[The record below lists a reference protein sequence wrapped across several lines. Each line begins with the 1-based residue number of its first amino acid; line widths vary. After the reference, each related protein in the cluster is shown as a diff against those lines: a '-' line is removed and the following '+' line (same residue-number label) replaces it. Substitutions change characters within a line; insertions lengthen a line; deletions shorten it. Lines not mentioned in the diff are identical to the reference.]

1 MSVNSKPLVLV
12 ADDDTTTIFM
22 LRHILEREGYRVEHV
37 ANGLDAVQAATT
49 LLPDLILLDI
59 LMPGIDGFDVVRKL
73 REMSVTANIPTIMM
87 TANAREPADVER
99 GLKLGADD
107 YIYKPFAPQELLARA
122 HIKIRS
128 RQLEEKLQQRTRELE
143 VIVGASE
150 LLNQHLDKSE
160 LLELSPSLLLD
171 LLPGEVVAITLDV
184 HTSTD
189 RSRLMTRNISLTD
202 SEKDALIIGLQQIPI
217 EQGILV
223 WDVQSPIRIG
233 DFPNG
238 IVAELDH
245 GGNIIG
251 RVAIFGMHTTYEPNQ
266 SRLFGGIIRQIAL
279 ALHNAHL
286 YEVELNYANQ
296 LETMVAERTAK
307 LESAQKMLLRSE
319 KLASIGHLAAS
330 IAHEINNPLM
340 PIRTLLEGI
349 VEELEERHIDYDRM
363 SVEIIQSSIER
374 IRKIVSRL
382 LEFSRDT
389 DTMALFNLN
398 DVLETV
404 VSLNRKFFQHEHIQI
419 NTDFQPLPEIF
430 GSKDQLEQV
439 LMNIA
444 LNAQAAMPSGGALA
458 VKTYTEGHFVVAEI
472 ADTGIGIAPDDM
484 NKIFDPFF
492 STKPNGTGLGLF
504 VSHGIIEAH
513 NGTIDV
519 KSTVN
524 QGTTFTVKLPYQ
536 TT

>member
-1 MSVNSKPLVLV
+1 MSMNRKPLVLI
-12 ADDDTTTIFM
+12 ADDDTTTLYM

-37 ANGLDAVQAATT
+37 ANGLDAVQAATM

-59 LMPGIDGFDVVRKL
+59 LMPGMNGFDVLQKL
-73 REMSVTANIPTIMM
+73 REISVTANIPTIMM

-122 HIKIRS
+122 QIKIHS
-128 RQLEEKLQQRTRELE
+128 RQLEEKLKQRTRELE

-160 LLELSPSLLLD
+160 LLKLSPSLLLD
-171 LLPGEVVAITLDV
+171 LLPGEVAVISLDV
-184 HTSTD
+184 HTAGD
-189 RSRLMTRNISLTD
+189 RSMLMTRNISL
-202 SEKDALIIGLQQIPI
+202 SEQDKYKLIDDL
-217 EQGILV
+217 ESLSLDQGVYIWNAASAV
-223 WDVQSPIRIG
+223 RIG
-233 DFPNG
+233 DFVKG
-238 IVAELDH
+238 IAAELYH
-245 GGNIIG
+245 GTNLIG
-251 RVAIFGMHTTYEPNQ
+251 RIAIFGNDAAYEQNQ

-286 YEVELNYANQ
+286 YEVEMNYATQ
-296 LETMVAERTAK
+296 LETMVAERTDK

-349 VEELEERHIDYDRM
+349 VEDMEDRNIDYDRM

-389 DTMALFNLN
+389 DTLALFDLN

-404 VSLNRKFFQHEHIQI
+404 VSLNRKFFQHERIDI
-419 NTDFQPLPEIF
+419 STNFQSLPTVF

-439 LMNIA
+439 LMNIV
-444 LNAQAAMPSGGALA
+444 LNAQAAMPSGGALMIQ
-458 VKTYTEGHFVVAEI
+458 TYTEENFVVAEI
-472 ADTGIGIAPDDM
+472 RDTGIGIAPEAM

-492 STKPNGTGLGLF
+492 STKPTGTGLGLF

-519 KSTVN
+519 KSAIN
-524 QGTTFTVKLPYQ
+524 KGTTFTIKLPYQ
-536 TT
+536 TK